1 MEHVTVGDLVKATG
15 GTLLCGK
22 EEDRIH
28 KIRLDSRTV
37 EPGDLFVPLIGEKVD
52 GHTFIPQVVRLGAG
66 AVLTSRE
73 NEQGAK
79 KPGVKEPGDRKSVV

>member
-15 GTLLCGK
+15 GTLLCGN

-52 GHTFIPQVVRLGAG
+52 
-66 AVLTSRE
+66 
-73 NEQGAK
+73 
-79 KPGVKEPGDRKSVV
+79 